1 MQPRATFCVIY
12 RFRVDPARHDA
23 FIDAWSRLTL
33 AIREQF
39 GGLGSRLHRDAEG
52 DWVAYAQW
60 PDRATWERSRDRPSP
75 DSDASA
81 VMAEVIRERFEPV
94 YLDPVVDL
102 LVRCEAVPRA

>member
-52 DWVAYAQW
+52 HWVAYAQW
-60 PDRATWERSRDRPSP
+60 PNRATPTPQRSWPK
-75 DSDASA
+75 
-81 VMAEVIRERFEPV
+81 
-94 YLDPVVDL
+94 
-102 LVRCEAVPRA
+102 